1 MIKRKDLLKTAFNS
15 ETAPVAAPVA
25 DRVPSGAVRA
35 MGLSLGRIGE
45 NAAKAE
51 ALEQQIAR
59 GEVVQDLDPNLIE
72 PSFVEDR
79 LARTADPEFRR
90 LVDSIGTA
98 GQQAPILVRPHPER
112 AGRYQVAY
120 GHRRLSAC
128 VELAQKVKAIVRP
141 LTDSQLVVAQGKEN
155 AERRNLSFIERA
167 QFAAHLEQKGF
178 ERPVI
183 QAALAVHPAELTR
196 LLAVAR
202 SIPAHVIAA
211 IGPSPRAGRPR
222 WMEFA
227 TLLGAADGKELITT
241 IVGQASFQRLS
252 SDARFELAIEKLRSR
267 PHRNGNDCDVIRNR
281 AGNPVIRAER
291 SATTLKLIIDLRVGP
306 GLDEHLLALLPGIV
320 SDFSSG

>member
-1 MIKRKDLLKTAFNS
+1 MIKRKDLLKTAFNP
-15 ETAPVAAPVA
+15 EVGVAIAPLA
-25 DRVPSGAVRA
+25 DRVSSGAVRA

-45 NAAKAE
+45 YAAKAE

-59 GEVVQDLDPNLIE
+59 GEVIQDLDPNLIE

-79 LARTADPEFRR
+79 LARTADAEFRR

-98 GQQAPILVRPHPER
+98 GQQAPILVRPHPGL
-112 AGRYQVAY
+112 AGHYQVAY

-128 VELAQKVKAIVRP
+128 VELSQKVKAIVRP
-141 LTDSQLVVAQGKEN
+141 LTDTQLVVAQGKEN

-196 LLAVAR
+196 LLSVAR
-202 SIPAHVIAA
+202 SIPAYVVAA

-227 TLLGAADGKELITT
+227 TLLGAPGGNEILTT
-241 IVGQASFQRLS
+241 IVNQPSFQRLNT
-252 SDARFELAIEKLRSR
+252 DARFDLAIEKLRSW
-267 PHRNGNDCDVIRNR
+267 PNGNGNECDVIRNR
-281 AGNPVIRAER
+281 AGYPVIRAER
-291 SATTLKLIIDLRVGP
+291 NATTLKLLVDLKAGP
-306 GLDEHLLALLPGIV
+306 GLGEHLLALLPGIV
-320 SDFSSG
+320 SDFSSE